1 MTFNEGMKQ
10 AAVRAIW
17 RGESSMSITDLL
29 VKQFDLIPGG
39 SQEREVRV
47 AVAELH
53 SDIQALIKDL
63 PWIAEAA
70 LRKGY
75 SPQEVIEVIDR
86 ESGHLI
92 PGWNLDVVVSGA
104 QAKIAKEGE
113 AEREALEKAENEKKR
128 AAIQAQI
135 DGALANLRKMGVEI

>member
-1 MTFNEGMKQ
+1 MNEGMKQ
-10 AAVRAIW
+10 VAVRAIW
-17 RGESSMSITDLL
+17 RGESLMSITDLL

-39 SQEREVRV
+39 SQEGEV
-47 AVAELH
+47 AVAVAKLH
-53 SDIQALIKDL
+53 TDIQVLITNL
-63 PWIAEAA
+63 PSICEAA

-75 SPQEVIEVIDR
+75 SRQQVIEVIDR

-104 QAKIAKEGE
+104 QAKIAKESE
-113 AEREALEKAENEKKR
+113 FAREAIEKDEYEKKR

-135 DGALANLRKMGVEI
+135 DGALANLRRMGVEL